1 MNEREISVNK
11 YSPEITVIIPVYNN
25 EKYIRRCMNS
35 ILSQSYD
42 DYEIILIDD
51 GSQDGSGKICDDFAA
66 EVESISVI
74 HQKNKGLASSRKVG
88 VEAAMGKYI
97 TFVDSDDYIAPDML
111 KILHDNILDFDM
123 VSCCF
128 TIVTGSTEKVQDTFK
143 EEYVDFY
150 DNREMIHAYFDKK
163 YLNGSACA
171 MLVKRE
177 LYGRI
182 DMCEGAVPGE
192 EICTT
197 LQLYQI
203 AKSIRALPDPLYYYW
218 QNEEGIS
225 HGGYTQ
231 RHRKGLMNY
240 VNLCDSMVEQFPE
253 IRVKIGAY
261 FCEFE
266 MAVMTAMC
274 RNNVYDIE
282 VIHMLQN
289 HLKKHFSELVIN
301 KGTALYYKVS
311 AALIIINYKWFAFI
325 FKRIRKSVGR

>member
-1 MNEREISVNK
+1 M
-11 YSPEITVIIPVYNN
+11 PEITVIIPVYNN

-35 ILSQSYD
+35 ILAQSFT

-51 GSQDGSGKICDDFAA
+51 GSQDASGKICDDFAA
-66 EVESISVI
+66 KFACVSVI
-74 HQKNKGLASSRKVG
+74 HQPNKGLASSRKVG
-88 VEAAMGKYI
+88 VEAARGRYI

-111 KILHDNILDFDM
+111 KILYENILNFDM
-123 VSCCF
+123 VSCGF
-128 TIVTGSTEKVQDTFK
+128 TIVTGDKEKVQDTFE

-150 DNREMIHAYFDKK
+150 DNKEMIYAYFDKK

-171 MLVKRE
+171 MLVKKE
-177 LYGRI
+177 LYSKI

-203 AKSIRALPDPLYYYW
+203 AKSVRTLSAPLYYYW
-218 QNEEGIS
+218 QNEGGIS
-225 HGGYTQ
+225 HGGYTP

-240 VNLCDSMVEQFPE
+240 ISLCDSMVDRFPE

-261 FCEFE
+261 FCEYE

-274 RNNVYDIE
+274 RNDVYDIE
-282 VIHMLQN
+282 VINMLQN
-289 HLKKHFSELVIN
+289 HLKKYFSELMRN
-301 KGTALYYKVS
+301 GSTALHYKVS
-311 AALIIINYKWFAFI
+311 AALIIVNYRWFAVI

>member
-1 MNEREISVNK
+1 MSECKAREHGK
-11 YSPEITVIIPVYNN
+11 MPEITVIIPVYNN
-25 EKYIRRCMNS
+25 EKYIRRCIDS
-35 ILSQSYD
+35 ILAQSYN

-51 GSQDGSGKICDDFAA
+51 GSQDGSGKICDDFA
-66 EVESISVI
+66 EELENVSVI
-74 HQKNKGLASSRKVG
+74 HQENKGLASSRKVG
-88 VEAAMGKYI
+88 VEAAKGRYI

-111 KILHDNILDFDM
+111 RTLHDNILDFDM
-123 VSCCF
+123 ISCCF
-128 TIVTGSTEKVQDTFK
+128 IMVIGSTEKIQDTFE

-150 DNREMIHAYFDKK
+150 DNKEMIHAYFEKK

-203 AKSIRALPDPLYYYW
+203 AKSIRALSAPMYYYW

-225 HGGYTQ
+225 HGGYTS

-240 VNLCDSMVEQFPE
+240 ISLCDSMVERFPE
-253 IRVKIGAY
+253 IKDKIGAY

-274 RNNVYDIE
+274 RNDVYDIE
-282 VIHMLQN
+282 VISMLQN
-289 HLKKHFSELVIN
+289 HLKKHFSELMRN
-301 KGTALYYKVS
+301 RNTALYYKVS
-311 AALIIINYKWFAFI
+311 AVLIIVNYKWFAFI